1 MTFVVANSEFI
12 ITDKRATANFGA
24 GGNNDGQTPGISD
37 REFIRDDAVKIVI
50 PKKKVFVHTPGGK
63 YFDENKY
70 AVAIGM
76 SGNYTTVYDHPVSVL
91 IELGNMETFC
101 EMLNNNVFKNTTF
114 CLTALLANGRVAYL
128 RKDNNTE
135 NNDWGLTVYTRSSN
149 NTPCLIQHGSGAVD
163 TYIVQL
169 YKEGKISL
177 LELFLYGAHMNDYCS
192 TDYSVY
198 SLNHN
203 HLYTT
208 VRPRAK
214 EVKTVIDK
222 IHRLLSFKGLKE
234 HRR

>member
-12 ITDKRATANFGA
+12 ITDKRAIVNFGS

-37 REFIRDDAVKIVI
+37 RDFIRDDAVKIVI
-50 PKKKVFVHTPGGK
+50 PKKKVFAHTPGGK

-76 SGNYTTVYDHPVSVL
+76 SGEHTTVYDHPVSVL
-91 IELGNMETFC
+91 IELGNMETFT

-135 NNDWGLTVYTRSSN
+135 NNDWCLSVYTRSSN

>member
-12 ITDKRATANFGA
+12 ITDKRAMINFGT

-76 SGNYTTVYDHPVSVL
+76 SGEYTNVYDHPVSVL
-91 IELGNMETFC
+91 IELGNMETFS

-128 RKDNNTE
+128 RKKNNTE